1 MSSAGNQEITE
12 ISIEEFRLMSEQAG
26 LGLNQQELD
35 ELKPLYDLYFEYIK
49 QLHSI
54 DFQAEEIALAFHPDW
69 PS

>member
-1 MSSAGNQEITE
+1 MSSAGNQEV
-12 ISIEEFRLMSEQAG
+12 SIEAFRLMTEQAG
-26 LGLNQQELD
+26 LGLNQQEVN
-35 ELKPLYDLYFEYIK
+35 ELKPLYDLYLQYVN

>member
-1 MSSAGNQEITE
+1 MSSTDNQEVTE
-12 ISIEEFRLMSEQAG
+12 VSIEAFRLMAEQAG
-26 LGLNQQELD
+26 LGLNQQELN

-54 DFQAEEIALAFHPDW
+54 DYQAEEIALAFHPDW